1 MPVKE
6 KLMKLGNR
14 IKEAR
19 EAKQL
24 TQNELVK
31 LSGVSRASLQLYEA
45 DKGNIT
51 LDNLE
56 KIANALN
63 IDISF
68 FVSPSN
74 VSKSSENVSY
84 LSPTLSLSSKKS
96 VPKTQNSPQ
105 TLKANSY
112 YTIPRLNL
120 IAQAGGGNEV
130 LDLECYESGEVLT
143 IDKAFFKAVPGNKL
157 KAIRVEGYSMI
168 PMLMPDSW
176 VVFEDNRNYKGDGLY
191 IINYAGQLM
200 VKLLQ
205 LDPAQKILDIIS
217 VNKEYKS
224 YSVALA
230 ESQAEVIIVGK
241 VLRCII

>member
-120 IAQAGGGNEV
+120 TAQAGGGNEV

>member
-1 MPVKE
+1 MDLRE
-6 KLMKLGNR
+6 KIKAARSALGITQEELAKSSGISIQN
-14 IKEAR
+14 IKKYE
-19 EAKQL
+19 
-24 TQNELVK
+24 TQSQVNPTNSTLQK
-31 LSGVSRASLQLYEA
+31 LSRALQTDSDYFVSQVSPNVVSQSQNVVSQF
-45 DKGNIT
+45 KKN
-51 LDNLE
+51 N
-56 KIANALN
+56 KILSPN
-63 IDISF
+63 ID
-68 FVSPSN
+68 
-74 VSKSSENVSY
+74 KY
-84 LSPTLSLSSKKS
+84 
-96 VPKTQNSPQ
+96 PQ

-112 YTIPRLNL
+112 YTIPKLNL
-120 IAQAGGGNEV
+120 TAQAGGGNEV